1 MFQEDKRKRK
11 KYMKEYMNKCK
22 KIIPNVPEE
31 DKEKRKNTK
40 TSKYRYQNMFE
51 EDRQKLALRLS
62 SQVEDQ
68 KLLKKYN
75 EIGSKIKNM
84 ERKEFD
90 GDLVF
95 ADKYLKIKKSY
106 NKKITTNFKD
116 VENNSTKPPKEG
128 IKCVQLSVIMIDSVF
143 KSGNYFKNHVHNLSK

>member
-1 MFQEDKRKRK
+1 
-11 KYMKEYMNKCK
+11 
-22 KIIPNVPEE
+22 
-31 DKEKRKNTK
+31 
-40 TSKYRYQNMFE
+40 
-51 EDRQKLALRLS
+51 
-62 SQVEDQ
+62 
-68 KLLKKYN
+68 
-75 EIGSKIKNM
+75 M

-116 VENNSTKPPKEG
+116 VENNRTKPPKEG
-128 IKCVQLSVIMIDSVF
+128 IKCVYLSVIMIDSVF